1 MRPHMAEMLLD
12 MKYRGAGDRFR
23 SRHPF
28 SEDIESVH
36 AILFN
41 SHYSK
46 RRKIRAYRQWL
57 ETNQPCVF
65 GRVAAKHKNVFICLL
80 EEHEIVRMK
89 RGDDDLRDTIQD
101 YRHVWKRYAL

>member
-41 SHYSK
+41 PHYSK
-46 RRKIRAYRQWL
+46 RRKIRACACWSLAQEMEPFLRKMM
-57 ETNQPCVF
+57 T
-65 GRVAAKHKNVFICLL
+65 VA
-80 EEHEIVRMK
+80 EHVCYAFAPHHLQEMQSVR
-89 RGDDDLRDTIQD
+89 L
-101 YRHVWKRYAL
+101 